1 MFRVWTWEELIV
13 KTLLSFL
20 GQALFAVLAILG
32 IGLLLFYMDM
42 TDSPGILREI
52 FQRVQG
58 ETTTYL
64 EDLDLPDLAN
74 PAPADIQVTVVGR
87 GEIEK
92 TNLVPTQADPVFEAP
107 ALSPT
112 STPVPPMDPLVYQAE
127 ATIRLKRFVAALER
141 WMATNDQLLFDSS
154 RLQDAA
160 WRDQVTAD
168 LAEIAAEGQ
177 QLANIG
183 QPPEEYAGI
192 DAWLVRAGLEAER
205 MQAHYLQALETGS
218 PGDFSSAGDSFDRI
232 KKFLA
237 QAAQG
242 MLQAGWTF
250 E

>member
-1 MFRVWTWEELIV
+1 MFRVWTWEEHIV
-13 KTLLSFL
+13 KTLVSFL
-20 GQALFAVLAILG
+20 GQVLFAVLAVLG
-32 IGLLLFYMDM
+32 VGLLLFYMDM
-42 TDSPGILREI
+42 TDAPGIVREI
-52 FQRVQG
+52 FQRAQG
-58 ETTTYL
+58 ETATYL
-64 EDLDLPDLAN
+64 EDLDLTN

-92 TNLVPTQADPVFEAP
+92 TNLSPTQAGPAFEVP
-107 ALSPT
+107 AISPT

-141 WMATNDQLLFDSS
+141 WMATNDQLMFDSN
-154 RLQDAA
+154 LVQDAA
-160 WRDQVTAD
+160 WRGRVTAD

-177 QLANIG
+177 RLANIG
-183 QPPEEYAGI
+183 QPPEEYAEI

-205 MQAHYLQALETGS
+205 MQASYLRALETGS
-218 PGDFSSAGDSFDRI
+218 AGDFSSAGDSFDRV